1 MKKIIKYVI
10 LDILRNKIV
19 IAYTLF
25 LFLLSFGLFT
35 IEDNT
40 SKGVLSLLTLILI
53 LVPLISI
60 VFSSIYVYNSAEFIE
75 LLAAQPLKRKSLWT
89 SIFLGL
95 SVSLSTAFLIGCGI
109 PILVYSPTDVGFTIL
124 LMGVLLSVIFVSI
137 ALLGSVYTKDKAK
150 GIGISI
156 LLWFYFSIIFDGI
169 ILFVLFQFMDYPL
182 EKAIIGLS
190 ILNPIDLARILILIK
205 MDISA
210 MMGATS
216 AVFKSFFGSALGMI
230 GSISVM
236 ILWVAVPLWLSLRL
250 FNKKN
255 L

>member
-25 LFLLSFGLFT
+25 LFLLSFGLFN

-60 VFSSIYVYNSAEFIE
+60 IFSTIYVYNSSEFIE
-75 LLAAQPLKRKSLWT
+75 LLAAQPLQRRSLWI
-89 SIFLGL
+89 SIFTGL
-95 SVSLSTAFLIGCGI
+95 STSLSLAFFIGCGI
-109 PILVYSPTDVGFTIL
+109 PILIYAATPVGFTIL
-124 LMGVLLSVIFVSI
+124 MMGVLLSIIFVSI
-137 ALLGSVYTKDKAK
+137 ALLASIYTRDKAK

-156 LLWFYFSIIFDGI
+156 LLWFYFSILFDGI

-182 EKAIIGLS
+182 EKAIVGLS
-190 ILNPIDLARILILIK
+190 VLNPIDLARILILIK

-216 AVFKSFFGSALGMI
+216 AVFKSFFGSAFGMI
-230 GSISVM
+230 ASISVM
-236 ILWVAVPLWLSLRL
+236 ALWAIIPLWLSLRL

>member
-25 LFLLSFGLFT
+25 LFLLSFGLFN

-75 LLAAQPLKRKSLWT
+75 LLAAQPLKRKSLWI
-89 SIFLGL
+89 SIFTGL
-95 SVSLSTAFLIGCGI
+95 SVSLTVAFLIGCGI
-109 PILVYSPTDVGFTIL
+109 PILIYSPTDVGFTIL
-124 LMGVLLSVIFVSI
+124 LMGILLSIIFVSI

-150 GIGISI
+150 GIGIAI
-156 LLWFYFSIIFDGI
+156 LLWFYFSILFDGI
-169 ILFVLFQFMDYPL
+169 VLFVLFQFMDYPL
-182 EKAIIGLS
+182 EKALVGLS

-216 AVFKSFFGSALGMI
+216 AVFKNFFGSALGMI

-236 ILWVAVPLWLSLRL
+236 ILWAAAPLWLSLRL

>member
-25 LFLLSFGLFT
+25 LFVLSLGMFT

-40 SKGVLSLLTLILI
+40 SKGILSLLTLVLI

-60 VFSSIYVYNSAEFIE
+60 VFSAIYVYNSAEFIE
-75 LLAAQPLKRKSLWT
+75 LLSAQPLKRRSIWV
-89 SIFLGL
+89 SIFTGL
-95 SVSLSTAFLIGCGI
+95 SSSLSVAFMIGCGI
-109 PILVYSPTDVGFTIL
+109 PILIHSPNDVGFIIL
-124 LMGVLLSVIFVSI
+124 LMGVLLSIIFVSI
-137 ALLGSVYTKDKAK
+137 ALLASVSTKDKAK
-150 GIGISI
+150 GIGIAI
-156 LLWFYFSIIFDGI
+156 LLWFYFAIIFDGI
-169 ILFVLFQFMDYPL
+169 VLFILFQFMDYPL

-190 ILNPIDLARILILIK
+190 VLNPIDLARILALIK
-205 MDISA
+205 MDVSA

-216 AVFKSFFGSALGMI
+216 AVFKSFFGSNLGMI
-230 GSISVM
+230 SSIVVM
-236 ILWVAVPLWLSLRL
+236 LLWMAIPLWFSLRL

>member
-19 IAYTLF
+19 IAYTIF
-25 LFLLSFGLFT
+25 LFILSFGLFN

-40 SKGVLSLLTLILI
+40 SKGILSLLTLILI

-60 VFSSIYVYNSAEFIE
+60 VFSTIYVYNSSEFIE
-75 LLAAQPLKRKSLWT
+75 LLAAQPIQRKSLWI
-89 SIFLGL
+89 SIFTGL
-95 SVSLSTAFLIGCGI
+95 SVSLSLAFLIGCGI
-109 PILVYSPTDVGFTIL
+109 PILLYAPTSVGLTIL
-124 LMGVLLSVIFVSI
+124 LMGVTLSVIFVSI
-137 ALLGSVYTKDKAK
+137 ALLASIYTRDKAK
-150 GIGISI
+150 GIGIAI
-156 LLWFYFSIIFDGI
+156 LLWFYFSILFDGI

-182 EKAIIGLS
+182 EKAIVGLS
-190 ILNPIDLARILILIK
+190 VLNPIDLARIIILIK

-216 AVFKSFFGSALGMI
+216 AVFKSFFGSGLGMMAAAF
-230 GSISVM
+230 VM
-236 ILWVAVPLWLSLRL
+236 TMWAVVPLWISLRL

>member
-1 MKKIIKYVI
+1 MNKIIKYI
-10 LDILRNKIV
+10 FLDILRNKIV

-25 LFLLSFGLFT
+25 LFFLSFGLFT

-40 SKGVLSLLTLILI
+40 SKGILSILTLILI

-60 VFSSIYVYNSAEFIE
+60 IFSAIYVYNSAEFIE
-75 LLAAQPLKRKSLWT
+75 LLAAQPLKRSSLWF
-89 SIFLGL
+89 SIFAGLSASL
-95 SVSLSTAFLIGCGI
+95 SVSFLIGCGI
-109 PILVYSPTDVGFTIL
+109 PMLIFSPNDVGITIV
-124 LMGVLLSVIFVSI
+124 LMGVLLSIIFVSI

-150 GIGISI
+150 GIGIAI
-156 LLWFYFSIIFDGI
+156 LLWFYFAIIFDGI
-169 ILFVLFQFMDYPL
+169 ILFILFQFMDYPL

-216 AVFKSFFGSALGMI
+216 AVFKSFFGSSLGML
-230 GSISVM
+230 GSIIIM
-236 ILWVAVPLWLSLRL
+236 FLWAITPLWISLRL

>member
-1 MKKIIKYVI
+1 M
-10 LDILRNKIV
+10 
-19 IAYTLF
+19 
-25 LFLLSFGLFT
+25 
-35 IEDNT
+35 EDNT

-75 LLAAQPLKRKSLWT
+75 LLAAQPLKRKSLWI
-89 SIFLGL
+89 SIFTGL
-95 SVSLSTAFLIGCGI
+95 SVSLSVAFLIGCGI
-109 PILVYSPTDVGFTIL
+109 PILIYSPNDVGFTIL
-124 LMGVLLSVIFVSI
+124 LMGVLMSIIFVSI

-150 GIGISI
+150 GIGIAI

-169 ILFVLFQFMDYPL
+169 VLFVLFQFMDYPL
-182 EKAIIGLS
+182 EKALIGLS
-190 ILNPIDLARILILIK
+190 ILNPIDLARIIILIK

-216 AVFKSFFGSALGMI
+216 AVFKSFLGSSLGMI

-236 ILWVAVPLWLSLRL
+236 ILWAIIPLWLSLKF

>member
-40 SKGVLSLLTLILI
+40 SKGILSLLTLILI
-53 LVPLISI
+53 LVPLISM

-89 SIFLGL
+89 SIFTGL
-95 SVSLSTAFLIGCGI
+95 AVSLSVAFLIGCGI
-109 PILVYSPTDVGFTIL
+109 PILIYSPTDVGFTII
-124 LMGVLLSVIFVSI
+124 LMGVLLSIIFVSI
-137 ALLGSVYTKDKAK
+137 ALLGSIYTKDKAK
-150 GIGISI
+150 GIGIAI
-156 LLWFYFSIIFDGI
+156 LLWFYFSILFDGI

-182 EKAIIGLS
+182 EKAIVGLS

-205 MDISA
+205 MDIS
-210 MMGATS
+210 
-216 AVFKSFFGSALGMI
+216 
-230 GSISVM
+230 
-236 ILWVAVPLWLSLRL
+236 
-250 FNKKN
+250 
-255 L
+255 

>member
-19 IAYTLF
+19 IAYTVF

-60 VFSSIYVYNSAEFIE
+60 VFSSIYVYNSSEFIE
-75 LLAAQPLKRKSLWT
+75 LLAAQPLKRKALWL
-89 SIFLGL
+89 SIFIGL
-95 SVSLSTAFLIGCGI
+95 AVSLSVAFLIGCGI

-124 LMGVLLSVIFVSI
+124 LMGVLLSIIFVSI

-156 LLWFYFSIIFDGI
+156 LLWFYFSILFDGI

-182 EKAIIGLS
+182 EKAIVGLS

-216 AVFKSFFGSALGMI
+216 AVFKSFFGSSLGMI

-236 ILWVAVPLWLSLRL
+236 IVWAAAPLWLSLKL